1 MKKRKEEG
9 RAYKDEKVM
18 KFNEYGVGLFHI
30 HFLSYLLLCTGMA
43 VSISS
48 FPGGMILCLF
58 LGSLDG
64 EAAQPP

>member
-1 MKKRKEEG
+1 MN
-9 RAYKDEKVM
+9 AVSD
-18 KFNEYGVGLFHI
+18 FSTFILP
-30 HFLSYLLLCTGMA
+30 SYLLLCTGMA